1 MQSVM
6 GRTFS
11 RIAAP
16 PLERSTFDRSRG
28 RKTTFDA
35 AELIPCFLE
44 EVLPG
49 DVVSLSV
56 TYLAR
61 LQSLFFPIMDNIFF
75 DWFFFF
81 VPERLV
87 WKHWP
92 NFMANEKDAPDD
104 TTEYIIPTFSVEGST
119 LTWDPY
125 TLGDYFCLPTA
136 VLFSDDSHIT
146 SRYHRGYN
154 LIWNTWFRDQNLQD
168 PVVFTDDDGPDDPDD
183 YRDIL
188 KRGKRHDYFTSCL
201 LEPQKGE
208 SIKLPIG
215 TTAPVIGDGQAMG
228 FIGRNGATGDGF
240 LGFTDNT
247 GFNGTLAISSTVG
260 NAGDTP
266 FSPTGTSGDRF
277 LGLHTDATKTH
288 VFADLT
294 NAVAATINQLR
305 EAFAFQQILELD
317 ARSGTR
323 YTEYLQATWHQNP
336 EDFRLQ
342 RPEYLGGS
350 SKIINVSAV
359 QQTSGSPA
367 TISLTPGQTPQGNL
381 AAHAQ
386 GSGQAG
392 FHKSFVEHGFI
403 MGICNVRSDITYQ
416 QGLDR
421 MWTRRTRFD
430 FPHPALMH
438 LGEQAVKQQ
447 EIWATGVIGEDEII
461 FGYQE
466 RWAEYRY
473 AKSEVNASFRS
484 NLMTTL
490 DAWHLATE
498 FTTAPTLGAA
508 FIEDDPPLDRVIAVP
523 NQKQIFADM
532 YFNVKSTRQ
541 MPAYSTPGLMGRF

>member
-1 MQSVM
+1 MRSVM
-6 GRTFS
+6 GNTFS

-16 PLERSTFDRSRG
+16 PVERSTFDRSRG

-44 EVLPG
+44 EVIPG

-61 LQSLFFPIMDNIFF
+61 LQSFFFPIMDNIFF

-81 VPERLV
+81 VPDRLL
-87 WKHWP
+87 WEHWP
-92 NFMANEKDAPDD
+92 NFIANEKDDPDD
-104 TTEYIIPTFSVEGST
+104 TTEYLVPILSDETVKF
-119 LTWDPY
+119 DPY

-136 VLFSDDSHIT
+136 VNFNATTHIT
-146 SRYHRGYN
+146 SRPFRAYN

-168 PVVFTDDDGPDDPDD
+168 PVVFTKDDGPDDPDD

-201 LEPQKGE
+201 LEPQKGDA
-208 SIKLPIG
+208 IQIPLG
-215 TTAPVIGDGQAMG
+215 TRAPVIGDGYAIG
-228 FIGRNGATGDGF
+228 FKSSADLYAGHDNDGGINGVTTMHLANAGIPAGGTIGSAATG
-240 LGFTDNT
+240 TKVT
-247 GFNGTLAISSTVG
+247 GDLYF
-260 NAGDTP
+260 
-266 FSPTGTSGDRF
+266 
-277 LGLHTDATKTH
+277 GLNPDATKTH
-288 VFADLT
+288 VYADLT
-294 NAVAATINQLR
+294 SATAATVNQLR
-305 EAFAFQQILELD
+305 QAFAFQQILELD

-350 SKIINVSAV
+350 SKPINVSAV

-392 FHKSFVEHGFI
+392 FHKSFVEHGWI

-421 MWTRRTRFD
+421 MWTRQTRFE

-438 LGEQAVKQQ
+438 LGEQPVLQK
-447 EIWATGVIGEDEII
+447 EIFASGNSAEDDIV

-473 AKSEVNASFRS
+473 AKSEVNSSFRS
-484 NLMTTL
+484 NLMANL
-490 DAWHLATE
+490 DAWHLATQ
-498 FTTAPTLGAA
+498 FTVAPVLGAA

-523 NQKQIFADM
+523 NEKQIFADM
-532 YFNVKSTRQ
+532 YFNVKTTRM

>member
-1 MQSVM
+1 MRSVM
-6 GRTFS
+6 GNTFS
-11 RIAAP
+11 RTAAP
-16 PLERSTFDRSRG
+16 PMERSTFDRSRG

-61 LQSLFFPIMDNIFF
+61 LQSFFYPIMDNIFF

-81 VPERLV
+81 VPDRLL
-87 WKHWP
+87 WEHWP
-92 NFMANEKDAPDD
+92 NFIANQKDDPDD
-104 TTEYIIPTFSVEGST
+104 TVEYLIPVLQDEAIAF
-119 LTWDPY
+119 DPY
-125 TLGDYFCLPTA
+125 TLGDYFCLPTSINFTNA
-136 VLFSDDSHIT
+136 TSIT
-146 SRYHRGYN
+146 SRPFRAYN
-154 LIWNTWFRDQNLQD
+154 LIWNEWFRDQNLQD
-168 PVVFTDDDGPDDPDD
+168 PVVFTTDDGPDDPDD

-188 KRGKRHDYFTSCL
+188 KRGKRYDYFTSCL
-201 LEPQKGE
+201 LQPQKGE
-208 SIKLPIG
+208 AVTIPIG
-215 TTAPVIGDGQAMG
+215 TSAPVFGTGVSLGYWDGTQQYGANFTNDG
-228 FIGRNGATGDGF
+228 GYNGHLYLTSGSYNDP
-240 LGFTDNT
+240 
-247 GFNGTLAISSTVG
+247 VG
-260 NAGDTP
+260 GA
-266 FSPTGTSGDRF
+266 PTGAAPTGAKIVGIVPSGIS
-277 LGLHTDATKTH
+277 GLY
-288 VFADLT
+288 ADLS
-294 NAVAATINQLR
+294 NATAATINQLR
-305 EAFAFQQILELD
+305 QAFAFQQILELD
-317 ARSGTR
+317 SRSGTR

-367 TISLTPGQTPQGNL
+367 VISLTPGQTPQGNL

-392 FHKSFVEHGFI
+392 FHKSFVEHGWI
-403 MGICNVRSDITYQ
+403 MGICNVRGDITYQ
-416 QGLDR
+416 QGIDR
-421 MWTRRTRFD
+421 MWSRQTRFD

-438 LGEQAVKQQ
+438 LGEQAVLQQ
-447 EIWATGVIGEDEII
+447 EIYASAAVEANTTV

-484 NLMTTL
+484 NLMASL

-498 FTTAPTLGAA
+498 FTTAPVLGAT

-523 NQKQIFADM
+523 DEKQIFADM
-532 YFNVKSTRQ
+532 YFNVKTTRQ

>member
-1 MQSVM
+1 MRSVM
-6 GRTFS
+6 GNTFS

-16 PLERSTFDRSRG
+16 PMERSTFDRSRG

-61 LQSLFFPIMDNIFF
+61 LQSFFYPIMDNIFF

-81 VPERLV
+81 TPDRLL
-87 WKHWP
+87 WDHWE
-92 NFMANEKDAPDD
+92 NFIAAQKDDPDD
-104 TTEYIIPTFSVEGST
+104 TTEYLIPVFQDEAMTF
-119 LTWDPY
+119 DPY
-125 TLGDYFCLPTA
+125 TLHDYFCLPTGIA
-136 VLFSDDSHIT
+136 FTNATSIT
-146 SRYHRGYN
+146 SRPHRAYN
-154 LIWNTWFRDQNLQD
+154 LIWNTWFRDSNLQD
-168 PVVFTDDDGPDDPDD
+168 PVVFTKDDGPDDPDD

-208 SIKLPIG
+208 AVHMPLAG
-215 TTAPVIGDGQAMG
+215 TARVVGDGQAISFYDG
-228 FIGRNGATGDGF
+228 SGYRILNYNNNVSDGLLGVKSSAGAIGGAPGGS
-240 LGFTDNT
+240 
-247 GFNGTLAISSTVG
+247 A
-260 NAGDTP
+260 
-266 FSPTGTSGDRF
+266 PTGAKL
-277 LGLHTDATKTH
+277 LGLHSVDNSH
-288 VFADLT
+288 MFADLST
-294 NAVAATINQLR
+294 ATAATVNQLR

-350 SKIINVSAV
+350 SKPINVSVV

-367 TISLTPGQTPQGNL
+367 TISLTPGETPQGNL

-386 GSGQAG
+386 GSGQTG
-392 FHKSFVEHGFI
+392 FHKSFVEHGWI
-403 MGICNVRSDITYQ
+403 IGICNVRADITYQ
-416 QGLDR
+416 QGIDR
-421 MWTRRTRFD
+421 MWSRQTRFD

-438 LGEQAVKQQ
+438 LGEQAVYQQ
-447 EIWATGVIGEDEII
+447 EIFAGVDVEDNMTV

-473 AKSEVNASFRS
+473 GKSEVNGSFRS
-484 NLMTTL
+484 NLAGTL
-490 DAWHLATE
+490 DAWHLATK
-498 FTTAPTLGAA
+498 FTTAPVLGAA

-523 NQKQIFADM
+523 DEKQIFCDM

-541 MPAYSTPGLMGRF
+541 MPTYSTPGLMGRF